1 MLQRLLRRTT
11 AAVASVGVQLSSD
24 GVSIAINSGV
34 SDAGGH
40 RPSGSEAS
48 GHAAAARGQAS
59 SVSCKP
65 EAWHNQLDALAR
77 ELGLAK
83 GTPANLVLPPDAY
96 ALLLVEPPDVP
107 PAELKEAIRGR
118 VRELVS
124 FNVDDAILDVF
135 AFPEA
140 AAKGRKTCFV
150 AVAERRVLQPQVDAF
165 RDSRLELRSIDITEL
180 ALRNLIPDECE
191 EPVALLYAHGQTGLI
206 AVLKAARLFLSRRI
220 ELPSIPDDRSI
231 DLVLLQLQR
240 SMDYFDSQLGQ
251 GVVNTV
257 LSCMP
262 AEFERDGLRRLQ
274 EMLPFPVHRLGDWL
288 EQRGGLRVQNGLA
301 AAAGAACRRPA

>member
-1 MLQRLLRRTT
+1 MLQRLLRRSS
-11 AAVASVGVQLSSD
+11 APAASVGVQLSSD
-24 GVSIAINSGV
+24 GVSIAIST
-34 SDAGGH
+34 GGT
-40 RPSGSEAS
+40 EAS
-48 GHAAAARGQAS
+48 GRGLAGAALGGRAQAS
-59 SVSCKP
+59 SVSCRP

-96 ALLLVEPPDVP
+96 ALLLLDPPDVP
-107 PAELKEAIRGR
+107 PAELKDAIRWQ

-135 AFPEA
+135 AFPEE

-150 AVAERRVLQPQVDAF
+150 AVAERRMLQPQVDAF

-191 EPVALLYAHGQTGLI
+191 EPVAVLYAHGQTGVI
-206 AVLKAARLFLSRRI
+206 AVLKAGRLFLSRRI
-220 ELPSIPDDRSI
+220 ELQALIHDRSI

-257 LSCMP
+257 LSCRP
-262 AEFERDGLRRLQ
+262 AEFEREGIRMLQ

-301 AAAGAACRRPA
+301 AATGAACRRLG

>member
-1 MLQRLLRRTT
+1 MLQRLLRRSS
-11 AAVASVGVQLSSD
+11 APAASVGVQLSND
-24 GVSIAINSGV
+24 GVSIAINGGGSAV
-34 SDAGGH
+34 SDRGV
-40 RPSGSEAS
+40 AS
-48 GHAAAARGQAS
+48 AALARRSQAT
-59 SVSCKP
+59 SVSCRP
-65 EAWHNQLDALAR
+65 EAWHSQLDALAR

-96 ALLLVEPPDVP
+96 ALLLLDPPDVP
-107 PAELKEAIRGR
+107 PAELKEAIRWR

-135 AFPEA
+135 AFPEE
-140 AAKGRKTCFV
+140 AAKGRRTCFV
-150 AVAERRVLQPQVDAF
+150 AVAERRLLQPQVDAF
-165 RDSRLELRSIDITEL
+165 RDGRLNLRSIDITEL

-191 EPVALLYAHGQTGLI
+191 EPVAVLYAQGPIGVI
-206 AVLKAARLFLSRRI
+206 AVLKAGRLFLSRRV
-220 ELPSIPDDRSI
+220 ELQSLSDDRSI

-262 AEFERDGLRRLQ
+262 AEFEREGLRRLQ

-288 EQRGGLRVQNGLA
+288 ETRGGLRVQNGLA
-301 AAAGAACRRPA
+301 AATGAACRRPA